1 MSSVKGGTPLPA
13 FAPNFTPRLK
23 VRYRAAQA
31 NHTQLWRFPQVGVAG
46 INRDAA
52 IAAVQGVYDLLTPI
66 MFDDWA
72 VLDLS
77 YADENSD
84 VFLPTTGL
92 VAIGTESMVG
102 LDPDIKAAAV
112 SFVGRTAGGQPAK
125 YAQFGVNTEGFVGD
139 NAKDFRISPGEDT
152 TIDGVI
158 ALLNTYLSPLLICGS
173 DKLAISWKSYAN
185 MKDYDYWVKRVR
197 SGG

>member
-1 MSSVKGGTPLPA
+1 MPA
-13 FAPNFTPRLK
+13 YAPNFTPRLK

-46 INRDAA
+46 VNLAASVAA
-52 IAAVQGVYDLLTPI
+52 IQAVYDLLTPI
-66 MFDDWA
+66 MFDDWS

-77 YADENSD
+77 YADLNSD

-102 LDPDIKAAAV
+102 LDPDIKAQAI
-112 SFVGRTAGGQPAK
+112 SFVGRTVGGQPAK
-125 YAQFGVNTEGFVGD
+125 MAQFGMNVEGFVGD
-139 NAKDFRISPGEDT
+139 NGNDFRISPGDDA

-158 ALLNTYLSPLLICGS
+158 ALLNTYNSPLLICGS
-173 DKLAISWKSYAN
+173 DKLAVSWKAYAN
-185 MKDYDYWVKRVR
+185 VKDYDYWVKRVR